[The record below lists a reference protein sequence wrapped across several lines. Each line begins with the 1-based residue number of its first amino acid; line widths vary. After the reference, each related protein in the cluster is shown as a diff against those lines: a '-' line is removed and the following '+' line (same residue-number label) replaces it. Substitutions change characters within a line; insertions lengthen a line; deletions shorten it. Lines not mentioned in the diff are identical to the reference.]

1 MKVKIHHTWNKELKD
16 IFLKDSFKNLVSK
29 VKEEY
34 ANHRIYPSGKNIFHA
49 FNLCPFDKIKVVV
62 LGQDPYHGKNQANGL
77 SFSVNKEILIPPSL
91 KNIYKELSNNFQDF
105 NFQDGDLSPWASQGV
120 LLINSILTVR
130 KGKPGSHQ
138 GIGWQDFT
146 DEVIKIISKR
156 KKNIVFLLWGSFAK
170 SKVVLIR
177 NKKEHLI
184 LSSSHPSP
192 FSAHKGFFGNNH
204 FKKANEYLKSKSIV
218 EINW

>member
-1 MKVKIHHTWNKELKD
+1 MKVKIHHTWNKELQD
-16 IFLKDSFKNLVSK
+16 IFLKDSFNNLVNK

-34 ANHRIYPSGKNIFHA
+34 ANHRIYPSGKNIFQA
-49 FNLCPFDKIKVVV
+49 FNLCPFDKIKVII
-62 LGQDPYHGKNQANGL
+62 LGQDPYHGENQANGL
-77 SFSVNKEILIPPSL
+77 SFSVNKGILIPPSL

-105 NFQDGDLSPWASQGV
+105 NFQDGDLSPWATQGV

-130 KGKPGSHQ
+130 RGKPGSHQ
-138 GIGWQDFT
+138 DIGWQDFT

-170 SKVVLIR
+170 SKVVLIN

-192 FSAHKGFFGNNH
+192 FSAHNGFFGKNH
-204 FKKANEYLKSKSIV
+204 FKKANEYLRNKSIV

>member
-1 MKVKIHHTWNKELKD
+1 MKVKIHHTWNKELQD
-16 IFLKDSFKNLVSK
+16 IFLKDSFNDLASK

-34 ANHRIYPSGKNIFHA
+34 ANHRIYPSAKNIFRA
-49 FNLCPFDKIKVVV
+49 FNLCPFDKIKVVI
-62 LGQDPYHGKNQANGL
+62 LGQDPYHGENQANGL
-77 SFSVNKEILIPPSL
+77 SFSVNKGISIPPSL

-105 NFQDGDLSPWASQGV
+105 NFHDGDLSPWASQGV

-138 GIGWQDFT
+138 DIGWQDFT

-204 FKKANEYLKSKSIV
+204 FKKANEYLRNKSIV

>member
-1 MKVKIHHTWNKELKD
+1 MKVKIHHTWNKELQD
-16 IFLKDSFKNLVSK
+16 IFLKDSFNDLASK

-34 ANHRIYPSGKNIFHA
+34 ANHRIYPSAKNIFRA
-49 FNLCPFDKIKVVV
+49 FNLCPFDKIKVVI
-62 LGQDPYHGKNQANGL
+62 LGQDPYHGENQANGL
-77 SFSVNKEILIPPSL
+77 SFSVNKGILIPPSL

-105 NFQDGDLSPWASQGV
+105 NFQDGDLSPWATQGV

-130 KGKPGSHQ
+130 RGKPGSHQ

-170 SKVVLIR
+170 SKVVLIN

-204 FKKANEYLKSKSIV
+204 FKKANEYLRNKSIV

>member
-1 MKVKIHHTWNKELKD
+1 VKVKIHHTWNKELQD
-16 IFLKDSFKNLVSK
+16 IFLKDSFNDLASK

-34 ANHRIYPSGKNIFHA
+34 ANHRIYPSAKNIFRA
-49 FNLCPFDKIKVVV
+49 FNLCPFDKIKVVI
-62 LGQDPYHGKNQANGL
+62 LGQDPYHGENQANGL
-77 SFSVNKEILIPPSL
+77 SFSVNKGILIPPSL

-105 NFQDGDLSPWASQGV
+105 NFQDGDLSPWATQGV

-130 KGKPGSHQ
+130 RGKPGSHQ

-170 SKVVLIR
+170 SKVVLIN

-204 FKKANEYLKSKSIV
+204 FKKANEYLRNKSIV

>member
-1 MKVKIHHTWNKELKD
+1 MKVKIHHTWNKELQD
-16 IFLKDSFKNLVSK
+16 IFLKESFNDLASK

-34 ANHRIYPSGKNIFHA
+34 ANHIIYPSAKNIFRA
-49 FNLCPFDKIKVVV
+49 FNLCPFDKIKVVI
-62 LGQDPYHGKNQANGL
+62 LGQDPYHGENQANGL
-77 SFSVNKEILIPPSL
+77 SFSVNKGILIPPSL

-105 NFQDGDLSPWASQGV
+105 NFQDGDLSPWATQGV

-130 KGKPGSHQ
+130 RGKPGSHQ

-170 SKVVLIR
+170 SKVVLIN

-204 FKKANEYLKSKSIV
+204 FKKANEYLRNKSIV